1 MLYIKAMTLDHFK
14 SFRHANLLFSKG
26 FTAIVGPNGSGKSNI
41 CDALLFCLGENSLH
55 RLRASKLEDLITS
68 GEKKTASKAYVKLE
82 LSGEENFE
90 IVRGLSTDGKSMYR
104 VNGKRM
110 TRQEAVELLEAHGF
124 YTDERNTIAQG
135 EVGRVI
141 ELNAKERRELIDAA
155 AGIKEFEEKKEEAL
169 RELDKVNMKISEAQG
184 IFQERFNFLKE
195 LEKEKQ
201 TAEAYAYM
209 TARLRQLN
217 YSMLIARISMTKS
230 AEEAYEKDIEKL
242 AAEKSEAEA
251 KAQEIANQLEKANA
265 QRQELTKQMNESSK
279 LVGDANIR
287 LQELNNGLAEANAKS
302 DAYAQAIDNAEKEKA
317 RLSDEISK
325 ISKSISDNEASIERL
340 SLELEQLESQA
351 PEDSGAE
358 IAKLK
363 EKAEKVSGIEE
374 SLEAV
379 RESTASISQD
389 LAQHELQIKHI
400 QESIGRLNEQLEEA
414 KAEIAEEKAKEQE
427 ASQNAEKLSNEIKEE
442 EEALKALEKRLN
454 ELDSKVI
461 ELKEQRAIS
470 STTRDNSAIERV
482 ERAFG
487 GTDGFYGTVSELCEY
502 NPEYA
507 LAVESAAGN
516 RLNYLVVESIEIANK
531 AIQYMKDNKIGR
543 ATFIPLAEIR
553 PAAESQIE
561 LKPLLSVISYDKKF
575 EKAFRFVFGNT
586 YIVDTLQDAKK
597 AGIGKCRYVTMAGD
611 LVEASGLV
619 SGGTRPQAIST
630 AVILKQIKEASD
642 EIERLMK
649 QRNERNERLFELRKE
664 LALNSAQA
672 RTLNESIEKL
682 ENQASEMQRELD
694 NQGNALKLEL
704 NARASINAQ
713 LEKQMQKQK
722 ELETELATEKELLN
736 EAYAIADTK
745 HASSGLA
752 EIAQAKKEIENRKI
766 RIAELNKENQMLK
779 DKLEEDNK
787 MIEKLEK
794 AEQEARKSVEGLSSA
809 RARLEKEKKELEDKI
824 RNSNDETKGIYEKI
838 SQLEEESIRLGKQ
851 SGEINARI
859 KELDAEIKDTQ
870 IKKSQLETR
879 LNDLSAELEA
889 YEKGIEPVQNLTIE
903 EMENEANKINVK
915 IAELGTVNM
924 KAPEIYEQKK
934 KEVDEAQAK
943 LDTLEN
949 ERRSVLNLI
958 DEVDKK
964 KLATFMATFDQV
976 NKNFAK
982 MYGYVMP
989 GSAELELENK
999 TDPFAGGLEIKI
1011 TGANAAGKLAA
1022 LSGGQKA
1029 LVSLMLLFAIHM
1041 YKPASFYIFDEI
1053 DSMLDK
1059 ENSKKLSQ
1067 LIKQLS
1073 SEAQFIVV
1081 SHNDSLII
1089 NSDTAI
1095 GVVKTNGESKAVGVE
1110 VNTLNSQQ
1118 QAATGGENENY

>member
-1 MLYIKAMTLDHFK
+1 
-14 SFRHANLLFSKG
+14 NLLFSKG

-90 IVRGLSTDGKSMYR
+90 IVRGLSADGKSMYR

-135 EVGRVI
+135 EVGKVI

-242 AAEKSEAEA
+242 STEKSEAEA
-251 KAQEIANQLEKANA
+251 KAQSIAQALEKANA

-279 LVGDANIR
+279 LVGDANSR
-287 LQELNNGLAEANAKS
+287 LQELSNGLAEANAKS
-302 DAYAQAIDNAEKEKA
+302 DAYAQTIDNAEKEKA

-325 ISKSISDNEASIERL
+325 ISKSISDNEASMERL

-358 IAKLK
+358 IARLR

-379 RESTASISQD
+379 RESTAGISQD

-400 QESIGRLNEQLEEA
+400 QESIEKLNKQLEEA
-414 KAEIAEEKAKEQE
+414 KAEIAAEKAKEQE
-427 ASQNAEKLSNEIKEE
+427 ASKNSETLNKEIGDE
-442 EEALKALEKRLN
+442 EEAIKAIEKRLS

-461 ELKEQRAIS
+461 EWKEQRALS
-470 STTRDNSAIERV
+470 SSRDNSAIDRV
-482 ERAFG
+482 ERAFKN
-487 GTDGFYGTVSELCEY
+487 TDGFYGTVSELCEY
-502 NPEYA
+502 DPEYA
-507 LAVESAAGN
+507 LAVEAAAGN

-553 PAAESQIE
+553 PVAENPTG
-561 LKPLLSVISYDKKF
+561 LKPLLSAINYDKKF

-597 AGIGKCRYVTMAGD
+597 AGIGKCRYVTMSGD

-619 SGGTRPQAIST
+619 SGGTRPQAVST
-630 AVILKQIKEASD
+630 AVIERQIKEASD

-649 QRNERNERLFELRKE
+649 QRTERNEKLFELRKE
-664 LALNSAQA
+664 LALNSAQV

-682 ENQASEMQRELD
+682 EKLTGEVQKELD
-694 NQGNALKLEL
+694 NQSNALKLEL
-704 NARASINAQ
+704 NAEASINAQ
-713 LEKQMQKQK
+713 LEKQLQKQK
-722 ELETELATEKELLN
+722 ELEDELAKEKELLN

-779 DKLEEDNK
+779 SKLEEDSK
-787 MIEKLEK
+787 AIERLEK
-794 AEQEARKSVEGLSSA
+794 AEQEAKKSMEALNSM

-859 KELDAEIKDTQ
+859 KELDTEIKDTQ

-949 ERRSVLNLI
+949 ERRAVLNLI

-964 KLATFMATFDQV
+964 KLATFMATFEQV
-976 NKNFAK
+976 NKNFSK
-982 MYGYVMP
+982 MYSYVLP

-1110 VNTLNSQQ
+1110 VNTLSGQQ
-1118 QAATGGENENY
+1118 QATVGADNENY